1 MKNFEKI
8 IGYQDVK
15 VELARTC
22 DIMLYGDKYQKL
34 GVSTPRGLLLH
45 GEPGVGKTLMATSLI
60 AASGRAHFTCRKDRP
75 NGSFVNQIR
84 ETFEKAKANAP
95 SIVFL
100 DDMDKFANEDD
111 RHRNAE
117 EYVTIQ
123 SCIDE
128 CKDFEVFVLATAN
141 DLSNLPDSL
150 HRVGRFDKVIRVRNP
165 EAKDAEEI
173 ISYYLSKKNYVGDID
188 AREIARI
195 LSGRS
200 CAELE
205 TVVNEAGVYAG
216 FENKEKIEMDDMIR
230 ACMRVIFKAPERVL
244 LGNIP
249 ALEETAYHEAGHTVV
264 AELLEEGSV
273 SLVSVYPHGKDIGGV
288 TSYYQD
294 DKYFHYKRYMVNRV
308 MALLAGKAATEIVYG
323 EVDVGANSDLHRAF
337 DIVMRFVDDYC
348 STSFDRWN
356 HRESSKSTL
365 ERRDMQIY
373 VEMERYYAEARRM
386 LIQNRAFLDK
396 VAAALV
402 EKKTLLSKDIQA
414 IRKECKFVA

>member
-1 MKNFEKI
+1 MKAFEKI
-8 IGYQDVK
+8 IGYEDVK
-15 VELARTC
+15 VELERTC
-22 DIMLYGDKYQKL
+22 DIMLHAEKYKKL
-34 GVSTPRGLLLH
+34 GVSTPRGLLLF

-60 AASGRAHFTCRKDRP
+60 SESGRVHFICRKDQP
-75 NGSFVNQIR
+75 DGSFVNRIR
-84 ETFEKAKANAP
+84 ETFKKAKENAP

-128 CKDFEVFVLATAN
+128 CKDCEVFVLATAN
-141 DLSNLPDSL
+141 ELENLPDSL
-150 HRVGRFDKVIRVRNP
+150 LRVGRFDKVIKVRNP
-165 EAKDAEEI
+165 EVEDAEQI
-173 ISYYLSKKNYVGDID
+173 IGYYLSKKSYVGELD

-195 LSGRS
+195 LNGRS

-244 LGNIP
+244 LGDIP

-264 AELLEEGSV
+264 AELLERGSV
-273 SLVSVYPHGKDIGGV
+273 SLVSVYPHGKDIGGI
-288 TSYYQD
+288 TSFYQD
-294 DKYFHYKRYMVNRV
+294 DNYFHYKRYMENRV

-337 DIVMRFVDDYC
+337 DIVGRFVDNYC
-348 STSFDRWN
+348 STSFDRW
-356 HRESSKSTL
+356 ESRGSAASTL
-365 ERRDMQIY
+365 ERKDMQ
-373 VEMERYYAEARRM
+373 VFSEMERYYAEARRM
-386 LIQNRAFLDK
+386 LVQNRAFLDK

-402 EKKTLLSKDIQA
+402 DRKTLLGKDIQA
-414 IRKECKFVA
+414 IRESVKAA